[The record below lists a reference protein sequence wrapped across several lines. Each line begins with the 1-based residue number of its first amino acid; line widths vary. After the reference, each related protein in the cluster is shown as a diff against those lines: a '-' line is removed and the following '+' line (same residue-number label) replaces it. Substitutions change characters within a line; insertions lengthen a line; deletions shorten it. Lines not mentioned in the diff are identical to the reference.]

1 MALSDEL
8 WRFASEGFYLFVRIF
23 GVLLGLIL
31 TILLCAAFEHYATL
45 AIWASVGF
53 LTLGVRHLCEQATQ
67 GLRARWL
74 ALPDRDIKKPRIP
87 GTWPGMTFLYFS
99 PPSPPDQEVCDPI
112 TDSEDSSKH
121 EKKKEKALVAEQK
134 RMINQIKANHAREM
148 AKIHGRHREFLKQY
162 RQSSEYKDKEIE
174 SLKKRVGELDFHLN
188 FLETERFHRPQL
200 EPVPTDLCDHN
211 FKTRGRYPT
220 MSVRLPMLDFSLKD
234 VVRRR
239 KAETNS
245 PFNVT
250 IYRMYDTTVL
260 SDGPVSLAQ
269 SSPDASKTVE
279 QVIES
284 PIVVP
289 SPVVQPD
296 QPQSSVPSPVS
307 TPPPT
312 LPETPLSPA
321 KSPSAAV
328 AVTDTPLRRHIS
340 RQSLER
346 SRLKHLVK
354 RLAQLRASLSARPQA
369 QCSETDLA
377 PTPAELQTHALPN
390 LPIESPFP
398 RRPRA
403 LPPRVRRLRAR
414 QNVHKAVSETSS
426 SPPSLNSASP
436 PPLDPAS
443 IPLPASP
450 IPSKLATHLRP
461 SSPIAAPD
469 SPALSDL
476 PPLPISDLDS
486 EGDDKD
492 DHSDNGGS
500 TVAVKQQQMVKT
512 LPAPLPAQPTTVPSV
527 PASVIASFVI
537 SDNQMDVDDET
548 KQKTKEKE
556 EDEGDEMELD
566 DSDRIRM
573 TLVDLDQCQMDL
585 DDSVQV
591 QRGFEMQDVDMEDEP
606 KQDVDMT
613 DELGEDV
620 DMTDELEEAQAPTS
634 RDIDMRDDLIH
645 PTDASDAGGNDEM
658 DLDLEHQTKL
668 RVATLLS
675 GNPSPATTSQTSRHQ
690 ILVQPGG
697 VTPSTPE
704 PHPKNTKKIRIKFI
718 QRRQDSPSVES
729 KSPQKLIGDT
739 DEDDFNQ
746 DEYFVQPRQAN
757 PSAEHENSKGSIGD
771 ADEYDS
777 DLANPEKAQV
787 SIELVQRRRTIPTVD
802 SERLRKSVT
811 ANEEKPDQEAPSTP
825 EPESEKTETKVK
837 IFERQQASPKVEPE
851 ILQTMSNGTPS
862 HIQAGNVTPST
873 PVPKVKQPEGKIII
887 FRRKPANPMMPQK
900 KTSKSPCVKGL
911 KQQNAKSTLQVGTSP
926 SLSVQAPPNLTSGSP
941 SEGRI
946 RLFQMTALQNTLSL
960 TTVQSLQQPQLFPD
974 RPARKHKFDE
984 VDAVD
989 ENWDGDID
997 LDGPPRKIAPL
1008 PARAQKGPS
1017 AVDEETRRRLALE
1030 AKRRWLLVQEQAA
1043 ITRLDPVVEHP
1054 RGRPPPQV
1062 ASEGVSSRDDRLLL
1076 FESPELR
1083 QELLHKLQALWPILP
1098 KNEVDRIR
1106 LNKLRSW
1113 ALAEWRKLLNP
1124 VGKDK
1129 LPANTYISMDSFE
1142 REVGK
1147 WMQRV
1152 VNMMVELNVVPEVN
1166 PVLRNWRELVV
1177 RQGPRPEPK
1186 VKDNK

>member
-23 GVLLGLIL
+23 GVLFGLIL

-45 AIWASVGF
+45 AIWASIGF
-53 LTLGVRHLCEQATQ
+53 LTLGVRDLCEQATQ
-67 GLRARWL
+67 GLRAQWL

-112 TDSEDSSKH
+112 TDSEDSSKD
-121 EKKKEKALVAEQK
+121 EKKKEKALVAEHK

-174 SLKKRVGELDFHLN
+174 RLKKRVGELDFHLN
-188 FLETERFHRPQL
+188 FFEMERFHRPQL
-200 EPVPTDLCDHN
+200 EPVPTDLCDHDS
-211 FKTRGRYPT
+211 KTRSRYPT
-220 MSVRLPMLDFSLKD
+220 MSVRLPMLEFSLKD

-245 PFNVT
+245 PFRVT
-250 IYRMYDTTVL
+250 IYSMYDTTVL

-269 SSPDASKTVE
+269 SSTDVSKTVE
-279 QVIES
+279 QPVES
-284 PIVVP
+284 PIAVP

-296 QPQSSVPSPVS
+296 QPQSSVQSPVS

-328 AVTDTPLRRHIS
+328 AVTDTLLRRRIS

-346 SRLKHLVK
+346 SRHKYLVK
-354 RLAQLRASLSARPQA
+354 KLVQLRASLSARPQA

-390 LPIESPFP
+390 SPIESPLP

-403 LPPRVRRLRAR
+403 LPPRVRLPRAR

-426 SPPSLNSASP
+426 SPPSLEPASP

-450 IPSKLATHLRP
+450 IPSKLAAPLRP

-486 EGDDKD
+486 EGDDED
-492 DHSDNGGS
+492 DYSDNGGS
-500 TVAVKQQQMVKT
+500 TVAVKQQQMVRA

-527 PASVIASFVI
+527 PVSVIASFVI

-556 EDEGDEMELD
+556 EDKGDEMELD

-585 DDSVQV
+585 DDSDQV
-591 QRGFEMQDVDMEDEP
+591 QRGFEMQDVDMENEP
-606 KQDVDMT
+606 KQDVNMS

-620 DMTDELEEAQAPTS
+620 DMTDELEGAQAPTS
-634 RDIDMRDDLIH
+634 RDIDMSDDLIP
-645 PTDASDAGGNDEM
+645 PTDAGDAGGDDEM
-658 DLDLEHQTKL
+658 DLDLEHRTKL
-668 RVATLLS
+668 QVAALLS
-675 GNPSPATTSQTSRHQ
+675 GNPSPATTSQTS
-690 ILVQPGG
+690 
-697 VTPSTPE
+697 
-704 PHPKNTKKIRIKFI
+704 
-718 QRRQDSPSVES
+718 
-729 KSPQKLIGDT
+729 
-739 DEDDFNQ
+739 
-746 DEYFVQPRQAN
+746 
-757 PSAEHENSKGSIGD
+757 
-771 ADEYDS
+771 
-777 DLANPEKAQV
+777 
-787 SIELVQRRRTIPTVD
+787 RRTIPTVD

-811 ANEEKPDQEAPSTP
+811 ANEDKPDQEAPSTP
-825 EPESEKTETKVK
+825 EPEPEKTEAKVK
-837 IFERQQASPKVEPE
+837 IFERQQASPTVEPE
-851 ILQTMSNGTPS
+851 ILQTASDCTPS
-862 HIQAGNVTPST
+862 HIQAGNATPST
-873 PVPKVKQPEGKIII
+873 PVPKVKQPEAKVII
-887 FRRKPANPMMPQK
+887 FRRKPANPMMPRK
-900 KTSKSPCVKGL
+900 KTAKGQGVKGL
-911 KQQNAKSTLQVGTSP
+911 NQQSANSTLQVGTSP
-926 SLSVQAPPNLTSGSP
+926 SLSVQAPPSLTSGSP

-960 TTVQSLQQPQLFPD
+960 TTAQSLQRPQLFPD

-989 ENWDGDID
+989 ENWDEDID

-1008 PARAQKGPS
+1008 PARAQKGTS

-1030 AKRRWLLVQEQAA
+1030 AKRRWLLVQEQTA
-1043 ITRLDPVVEHP
+1043 ISRLDPVVERP
-1054 RGRPPPQV
+1054 RSRPPPQA
-1062 ASEGVSSRDDRLLL
+1062 ASEEVSPRDDRLLL

-1083 QELLHKLQALWPILP
+1083 QELLHKLQVLWPILP
-1098 KNEVDRIR
+1098 KDEVDRIR

-1113 ALAEWRKLLNP
+1113 ALAEWRKLLNQA
-1124 VGKDK
+1124 GKDK
-1129 LPANTYISMDSFE
+1129 LPPNTYISMESFE
-1142 REVGK
+1142 REVGT

-1152 VNMMVELNVVPEVN
+1152 VNMMVELNVAREVN

-1177 RQGPRPEPK
+1177 QQGPRPEPE
-1186 VKDNK
+1186 VKDSKGSTT